1 MFTICQNLEENQVV
15 LHCITSQ
22 PHIESSEIS
31 FSDPDTDCGDG
42 DWIDA
47 DSAFDMPFND
57 LSEEASGSTRD
68 LLTDQSNHAPFHSEQ
83 QKCFAN
89 LLNCSPLGPDGSFS
103 PSKPSLPPSMIEFM
117 PKRIYSAADHMQHI
131 YTEWLRG
138 NQAWELQ
145 DTLPKGTTLLGVTL
159 SSDKIT
165 SPRKGSTKSYLL
177 LALLPVP
184 KFVHPN
190 KHLHGV
196 LADWLL
202 HQVISI
208 VVKPLKWAAKSGH
221 IMGDQLRN
229 LKYCFTPFLVTLL
242 TPLSNTLSHVSP
254 AMLQPSLLLYPHNLE
269 ILFSVQ
275 LILHQKPINN
285 LLWSKE
291 KLVQQICLH
300 QACQKQQLNG
310 VSFTFWLDSAL
321 VEPSS
326 FITLEPLHQ
335 FFKMFWDHDWN
346 WCSSMLGAD
355 ELNLQLSLLQVPKI
369 MDTDITKLTASLQ
382 EFHDNK
388 SALMEA
394 SMWGSLDHWQIPKL
408 EIMLAIAPS
417 ISSMDALV
425 QWSAD
430 ITEHTHINIIKNP
443 I

>member
-1 MFTICQNLEENQVV
+1 MFTVCQNLEENQVV

-57 LSEEASGSTRD
+57 LSEEASDSTRD
-68 LLTDQSNHAPFHSEQ
+68 LLTYQSNHVPFHSEQ

-89 LLNCSPLGPDGSFS
+89 LLNCSLLGPDGSFS
-103 PSKPSLPPSMIEFM
+103 PSKPSLPPSMVI
-117 PKRIYSAADHMQHI
+117 KH
-131 YTEWLRG
+131 G
-138 NQAWELQ
+138 NC
-145 DTLPKGTTLLGVTL
+145 
-159 SSDKIT
+159 
-165 SPRKGSTKSYLL
+165 RKGSTKSYLL

-208 VVKPLKWAAKSGH
+208 VVKPLKWAANSYCIKNPSTTYYG
-221 IMGDQLRN
+221 QKKN
-229 LKYCFTPFLVTLL
+229 LC
-242 TPLSNTLSHVSP
+242 
-254 AMLQPSLLLYPHNLE
+254 
-269 ILFSVQ
+269 
-275 LILHQKPINN
+275 
-285 LLWSKE
+285 SKF
-291 KLVQQICLH
+291 V
-300 QACQKQQLNG
+300 
-310 VSFTFWLDSAL
+310 
-321 VEPSS
+321 
-326 FITLEPLHQ
+326 FIKH
-335 FFKMFWDHDWN
+335 
-346 WCSSMLGAD
+346 
-355 ELNLQLSLLQVPKI
+355 LSLLQVPKI
-369 MDTDITKLTASLQ
+369 MGTDITKLTASLQ